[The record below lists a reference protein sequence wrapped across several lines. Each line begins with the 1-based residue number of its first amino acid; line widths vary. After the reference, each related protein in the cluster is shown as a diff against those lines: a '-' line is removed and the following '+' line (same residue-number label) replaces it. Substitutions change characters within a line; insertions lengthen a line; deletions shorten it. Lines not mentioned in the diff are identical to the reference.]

1 MYNRVIYL
9 INVKKIVTYVIS
21 HNNAKIKVDS
31 YNSLLLE
38 KTMTFHNVM
47 TFIESVWNKDK
58 NNHYYNKFLEK
69 SSNELTKK

>member
-1 MYNRVIYL
+1 
-9 INVKKIVTYVIS
+9 
-21 HNNAKIKVDS
+21 
-31 YNSLLLE
+31 
-38 KTMTFHNVM
+38 MTFHNVM